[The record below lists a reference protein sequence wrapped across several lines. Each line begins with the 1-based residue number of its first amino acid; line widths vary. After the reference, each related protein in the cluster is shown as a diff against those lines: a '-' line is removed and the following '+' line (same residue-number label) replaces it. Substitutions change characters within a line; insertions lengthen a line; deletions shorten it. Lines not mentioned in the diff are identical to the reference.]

1 MKANQ
6 KHEGILRE
14 MNETTFKTMF
24 WINQAK
30 IYTKSEDLSVVNYIG
45 LHF

>member
-1 MKANQ
+1 
-6 KHEGILRE
+6 

-45 LHF
+45 LHFQTLGVKGIYH